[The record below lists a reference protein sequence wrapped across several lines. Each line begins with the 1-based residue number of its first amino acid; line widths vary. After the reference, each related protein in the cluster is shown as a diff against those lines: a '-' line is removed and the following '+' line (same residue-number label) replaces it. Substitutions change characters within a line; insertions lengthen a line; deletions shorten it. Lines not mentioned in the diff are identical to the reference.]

1 MFFVILAGLLPFF
14 SLGVIP
20 WIIAAVVKNPT
31 SGSWY
36 KKICIVFAVYSALT
50 IYTSGINSDQ
60 EIDTILLILVSFVWG
75 VAEYWLLKKVGFSI
89 LKKRGKLEQTEIK
102 NGSNLGEKK

>member
-1 MFFVILAGLLPFF
+1 MPFLILSTVLPFF
-14 SLGVIP
+14 ALGIIP
-20 WIIAAVVKNPT
+20 WIIAAVVKKPT

-36 KKICIVFAVYSALT
+36 KKLCIVFAVYSALGT
-50 IYTSGINSDQ
+50 YTSGINSDR
-60 EIDTILLILVSFVWG
+60 EIDTVLLILVSFVWG

-102 NGSNLGEKK
+102 K